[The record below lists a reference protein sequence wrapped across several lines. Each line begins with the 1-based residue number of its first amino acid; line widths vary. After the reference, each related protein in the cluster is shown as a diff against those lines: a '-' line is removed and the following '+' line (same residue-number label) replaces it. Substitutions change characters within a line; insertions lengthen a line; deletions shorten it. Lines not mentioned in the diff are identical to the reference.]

1 MQKIREYRRERFL
14 SEFVDEGKYD
24 KLKDKIKKHV
34 AEIVKEKFKKSAL
47 DNLKGDERDLFL
59 SELYSFLTDQI
70 KTTIKNVV
78 VQRKDELNVELVEGY
93 EQAQERLRSQI
104 KNLDPE
110 ETHEDRIDRLIQE
123 YILNAEYSVS
133 DY

>member
-1 MQKIREYRRERFL
+1 M
-14 SEFVDEGKYD
+14 
-24 KLKDKIKKHV
+24 
-34 AEIVKEKFKKSAL
+34 
-47 DNLKGDERDLFL
+47 
-59 SELYSFLTDQI
+59 
-70 KTTIKNVV
+70 

-133 DY
+133 D

>member
-1 MQKIREYRRERFL
+1 M

-24 KLKDKIKKHV
+24 RLKDKIKKHV
-34 AEIVKEKFKKSAL
+34 AEVVREKFKKSAL
-47 DNLKGDERDLFL
+47 DKLKGDERDLFL

-78 VQRKDELNVELVEGY
+78 TNRKEELNVELVEGY
-93 EQAQERLRSQI
+93 EQAQEKLKAQI

-123 YILNAEYSVS
+123 
-133 DY
+133 

>member
-1 MQKIREYRRERFL
+1 M
-14 SEFVDEGKYD
+14 
-24 KLKDKIKKHV
+24 
-34 AEIVKEKFKKSAL
+34 
-47 DNLKGDERDLFL
+47 
-59 SELYSFLTDQI
+59 TDQI

-133 DY
+133 D

>member
-1 MQKIREYRRERFL
+1 MYVISKEYFESFKEDIRKESQSALSEADIQKIREYRRERFL

-34 AEIVKEKFKKSAL
+34 AEIVREKFKKSAL
-47 DNLKGDERDLFL
+47 DKLKGDERDLFL

-78 VQRKDELNVELVEGY
+78 LHKKDELNVELVEG
-93 EQAQERLRSQI
+93 
-104 KNLDPE
+104 
-110 ETHEDRIDRLIQE
+110 
-123 YILNAEYSVS
+123 
-133 DY
+133 